1 MKADDEQVRGLRE
14 RIAADPSNDEPR
26 HVLADLL
33 MERGDPR
40 GEFIQLQLAQA
51 AGDRSERTK
60 GRLKI
65 LLGRHGR
72 QWLPPGVREDSTFE
86 RGFLHTALLDRAT
99 DPTHVEWGSV
109 VSLEVHPRVPG
120 PLPFERRR
128 LMAVKR
134 VATLDDARLRALLG
148 QLPPSLESVGWLVD
162 DERFAPGFE
171 AELVE
176 LRRRVPTLKELAVV
190 TNAFP
195 FDDVLNPV
203 VESIVRIV
211 GPQLGTLR
219 VPARDL
225 RVLLLQRTM
234 REVARQLRLQLVFS
248 ETAAGAVWIEIGLSR
263 IFIGVRAEPGSAIVD
278 TARRVMHRAGYGLA
292 EIHAV
297 DRNDVFTVETN
308 V

>member
-1 MKADDEQVRGLRE
+1 MTADDEQVRGLRE
-14 RIAADPSNDEPR
+14 RIAADPSDDEPR
-26 HVLADLL
+26 HVLADVL

-51 AGDRSERTK
+51 AGDTSERTK

-72 QWLPPGVREDSTFE
+72 QWLPPGAREDSTFE
-86 RGFLHTALLDRAT
+86 RGFLHTAIVDRAT
-99 DPTHVEWGSV
+99 DPHHHEWGPV
-109 VSLEVHPRVPG
+109 VSLELQPRVPG
-120 PLPFERRR
+120 PMPFEVRR
-128 LMAVKR
+128 LMAVKH
-134 VATLDDARLRALLG
+134 VGTLDDVRLKALLG
-148 QLPPSLESVGWLVD
+148 HLPPALESVGWSID
-162 DERFAPGFE
+162 DERFAPGLE

-176 LRRRVPTLKELAVV
+176 LERRAPTLKRLNLV
-190 TNAFP
+190 TNGFP
-195 FDDVLNPV
+195 YDDVLNPV
-203 VESIVRIV
+203 VESIVRVV
-211 GPQLGTLR
+211 GPRLQVLR
-219 VPARDL
+219 VPARDV
-225 RVLLLQRTM
+225 RVLLLQRVM

-248 ETAAGAVWIEIGLSR
+248 ETSTGAVWIEIGLAR